1 MVYLLYALIMGI
13 PFVFFAAEAEMYKER
28 KNKELQIQ
36 AR

>member
-1 MVYLLYALIMGI
+1 MVYLLYALIIGI
-13 PFVFFAAEAEMYKER
+13 PFVFFAAEISKER